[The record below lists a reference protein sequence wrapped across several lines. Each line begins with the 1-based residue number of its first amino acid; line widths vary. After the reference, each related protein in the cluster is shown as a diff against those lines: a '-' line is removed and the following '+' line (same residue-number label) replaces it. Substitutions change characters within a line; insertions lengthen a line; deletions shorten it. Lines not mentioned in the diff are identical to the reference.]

1 MIQDTKIKDTNYYI
15 DWLDSPNIEEYEHSF
30 FEDIRPIGKG
40 SFGSVVRVNLKNTD
54 DLYALK
60 SLNTDKVTL
69 HEIVNEYCICAQV
82 KDTSKSS
89 PS

>member
-1 MIQDTKIKDTNYYI
+1 
-15 DWLDSPNIEEYEHSF
+15 SPNIEEYEHSF

-69 HEIVNEYCICAQV
+69 HEIVNELKIHRKV
-82 KDTSKSS
+82 HLHKNIIKVFGIIKEET
-89 PS
+89 